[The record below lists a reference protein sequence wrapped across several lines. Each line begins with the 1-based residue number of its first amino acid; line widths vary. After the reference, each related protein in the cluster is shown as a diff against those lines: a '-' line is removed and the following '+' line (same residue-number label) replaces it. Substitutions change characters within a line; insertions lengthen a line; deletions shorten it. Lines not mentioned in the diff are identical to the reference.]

1 MTEPPPL
8 TGATAHI
15 IRLLAERP
23 RWVGE
28 IAKKT
33 TITGDTL
40 TRALRRLLDEKWA
53 TVTHEKGSERGW
65 LPQRRYALTKAGR
78 DIARRLGDTTEAS

>member
-1 MTEPPPL
+1 MTDAPPL
-8 TGATAHI
+8 TGPTARI

-28 IAKKT
+28 ISKT
-33 TITGDTL
+33 TKFTGDTIS
-40 TRALRRLLDEKWA
+40 RALRRLLDERWA

-65 LPQRRYALTKAGR
+65 LPNRRYALTDSGR
-78 DIARRLGDTTEAS
+78 DIARQLDGTTT